1 MIYKNIKAGKT
12 LKLEAGKSVDPDGN
26 ILSYQWFYY
35 PQPGNYKGKLHFTD
49 NQSTLLLDIPHDAQN
64 CTLHLI
70 LRVTDNGT
78 PALTSY
84 RRIVVKVR

>member
-1 MIYKNIKAGKT
+1 MFPSEVKCAFGALVGTHRITANKVSNIT
-12 LKLEAGKSVDPDGN
+12 T
-26 ILSYQWFYY
+26 
-35 PQPGNYKGKLHFTD
+35 PQGVTSLARKGKLHFTD

-84 RRIVVKVR
+84 RRIVVKVK